1 MNQPYAR
8 RMFLSRSVR
17 VVGGLTVVSS
27 LPVLWGCG
35 SDDDSGSDTTAA
47 SNAGSAPAATGG
59 GGGEAGTVGTQ
70 FNWVPDVEWAAWYLG
85 DANGHFAERNVTSEL
100 GHGGPNT
107 PAVVQVLAAG
117 SLKAS
122 DSAYNRRA
130 EASFSH
136 GDIDG
141 EEVGRIDGALIGD
154 CVVGVSLTDT
164 DEAGELAHREA
175 IKRGLVQSLREAD

>member
-35 SDDDSGSDTTAA
+35 SDDDDSGSDTTAA
-47 SNAGSAPAATGG
+47 ASPGSGSAAA

-85 DANGHFAERNVTSEL
+85 DENGHFSERNVTSEL

-107 PAVVQVLAAG
+107 PAVV
-117 SLKAS
+117 
-122 DSAYNRRA
+122 
-130 EASFSH
+130 
-136 GDIDG
+136 
-141 EEVGRIDGALIGD
+141 
-154 CVVGVSLTDT
+154 
-164 DEAGELAHREA
+164 
-175 IKRGLVQSLREAD
+175 